1 MVKIVGVKP
10 LYRKRDIRNVQNY
23 IPISVLSVFSKTL
36 EKVMYNRITMFL
48 NKYNVLTETQNGFRK
63 KKSTDTANQSFTER
77 IQVHW
82 IVGYRQLAYFFYLT
96 KVYDV
101 LNHNTL
107 LHKLNS
113 YGVRE
118 I

>member
-48 NKYNVLTETQNGFRK
+48 NKYNVFDRDSK
-63 KKSTDTANQSFTER
+63 
-77 IQVHW
+77 W
-82 IVGYRQLAYFFYLT
+82 I
-96 KVYDV
+96 
-101 LNHNTL
+101 
-107 LHKLNS
+107 
-113 YGVRE
+113 
-118 I
+118 